1 MNKLEENR
9 FVQEICQRLDASI
22 EHLDPSISARLDSS
36 RQDALQSK
44 LQSIDKEADSLAQKV
59 RRELN
64 DNTGVS
70 AEIEARLDQIRQQ
83 AIARLDTAEL
93 RGAPSLVAQI
103 RDWFESRFSTFSL
116 PVPGTV
122 PRTMLATAC
131 VLVTVVSIFYVNF
144 RPTGSLSL
152 EEEISLVASAED
164 IELYENL
171 DFYLW
176 LAENE
181 SLTL

>member
-9 FVQEICQRLDASI
+9 FLQEICQRLDASI
-22 EHLDPSISARLDSS
+22 EHLNPSIRIRLDDS
-36 RQDALQSK
+36 RRDALQSK
-44 LQSIDKEADSLAQKV
+44 LQPIAQEEDSLAQKV

-70 AEIEARLDQIRQQ
+70 PEIETRLDQIRQQ
-83 AIARLDTAEL
+83 AMARLDAAEL
-93 RGAPSLVAQI
+93 RGAPSFLAQI
-103 RDWFESRFSTFSL
+103 QDWFESRFSIFSSI
-116 PVPGTV
+116 VPGTI

-131 VLVTVVSIFYVNF
+131 VLVTVISIFYVNS